1 MPHESPLELLHALK
15 QFVQKTIEKELGP
28 HQVSMVHGHILRF
41 VAEQKGV
48 TMKTLA
54 AHLHVTPPSATS
66 MTEGLVTK
74 GWLARET
81 DAKDRRVVRV
91 LVTPQGRAVMRKVR
105 ASLAREWGQLLD
117 SLNSK
122 ERKYL
127 EEFSEHLIRHTS
139 SL

>member
-1 MPHESPLELLHALK
+1 
-15 QFVQKTIEKELGP
+15 
-28 HQVSMVHGHILRF
+28 
-41 VAEQKGV
+41 
-48 TMKTLA
+48 MKTLA

-66 MTEGLVTK
+66 MTEGLVKK